1 MSNESLG
8 TPHTLWSLLKKYD
21 QIEIPII
28 QRDYAQGRKTA
39 KAVRDGILN
48 HILEA
53 IAENRNVELDFIYG
67 IERTFGRGEDEIV
80 AFVPIDGQQRLT
92 TLWLIHWYL
101 AKKAG
106 LLDDKNGETVRLLRK
121 FTYETRP
128 SSKRFLECLCTE
140 PIAVGNNLQESIIDD
155 APWFDEAWK
164 LDPSIM
170 GAITVLESISAHD
183 ALKDQDPQEML
194 ANLTD
199 NNCVTFYFLPL
210 EKFGL
215 GEEIYTR
222 MNARGKVLTD
232 FEKVKSRLF
241 KIINDSPL
249 KKIVADKIE
258 YSWVENLWPYRPQNT
273 YLTDIPFI
281 KWLGY
286 ITQILYV
293 IEKGYSKGKI
303 DYMSDKI
310 LSEIYSSEENLLFLI
325 HSLDSIPKLVDAPVD
340 FSLEW
345 NENIGLTEPVR
356 WLLTQFSFSENENN
370 TDVMKQLGVM
380 AALIFLDQQKATDGL
395 GNFLRVVRN
404 LIRNTADKSIREWP
418 TLIQSIR
425 NLVSSDVYSVLR
437 NPELSLKGF
446 RSEQRDIE
454 VFKAKMIEAH
464 PDAYGLICKMDDN
477 PALRGRLGNII
488 IECQETAPT
497 DRFNLSL
504 NSIDPKD
511 VDIQRL
517 NELFEAY
524 ENMRTYA
531 SCDDFN
537 GIWGD
542 LLNTRLYKFN
552 EYVCW
557 YDDEYDNYSNYEIHP
572 VLLRLAREIADN
584 SGDVESTLEIR
595 EKKFIKKMLSE
606 YNGLLASVN
615 SPKRQLYLLYIMTVR
630 FMDMIWQDF
639 FVYNRFNFGWI
650 NAENGYSTPF
660 SSPLVV
666 DGETLTGTR
675 NIIYQTYPERFV
687 VRNGIVWYRTPRVLL
702 ANQPKRRNIF
712 AKLTEWAES

>member
-1 MSNESLG
+1 MNNESLG
-8 TPHTLWSLLKKYD
+8 KPHTLWSLLKKYD

-53 IAENRNVELDFIYG
+53 VADKRNVELDFIYG
-67 IERTFGRGEDEIV
+67 IERTYGRGEDEKV

-106 LLDDKNGETVRLLRK
+106 LLDDKNGETVRQLQK

-140 PIAVGNNLQESIIDD
+140 SVTASDNLRESIVND

-164 LDPSIM
+164 LDPSIT
-170 GAITVLESISAHD
+170 GAITVLEAISAHD
-183 ALKDQDPQEML
+183 ALKKQDPKEML
-194 ANLTD
+194 TNLTE

-232 FEKVKSRLF
+232 FEKVKSKLF
-241 KIINDSPL
+241 KIINDSPQ

-273 YLTDIPFI
+273 YLTDVPFI
-281 KWLGY
+281 KWLSY
-286 ITQILYV
+286 ITQILYI
-293 IEKGYSKGKI
+293 IEKGNSKDDI
-303 DYMSDKI
+303 DYISDKI
-310 LSEIYSSEENLLFLI
+310 LSEIYSSEENLRFLM
-325 HSLDSIPKLVDAPVD
+325 HSLDSIPALVAAPID
-340 FSLEW
+340 FSMGW
-345 NENIGLTEPVR
+345 NEYIGLTEPVR
-356 WLLTQFSFSENENN
+356 WILTQFSE
-370 TDVMKQLGVM
+370 TDAMKQLGVM
-380 AALIFLDQQKATDGL
+380 AALIFLDIQKGTDGI
-395 GNFLRVVRN
+395 GDFMRVVRN
-404 LIRNTADKSIREWP
+404 LIANTADKSIREWP

-425 NLVSSDVYSVLR
+425 KLVSPDVYSVLR
-437 NPELSLKGF
+437 KPELSLKGF

-454 VFKAKMIEAH
+454 VFKAKIIESH
-464 PDAYGLICKMDDN
+464 PNAYGLICKMDDN

-488 IECQETAPT
+488 IECQEPTPT
-497 DRFNLSL
+497 DMFNLTL
-504 NSIDPKD
+504 NNIAPEDLN
-511 VDIQRL
+511 IQRL
-517 NELFEAY
+517 NKLFEAY
-524 ENMRTYA
+524 ENMRIYA
-531 SCDDFN
+531 SSDDFN

-557 YDDEYDNYSNYEIHP
+557 YDDEDDNYSDYEIHP
-572 VLLRLAREIADN
+572 VLLKLAREIADN
-584 SGDVESTLEIR
+584 NGDIEATLETK
-595 EKKFIKKMLSE
+595 EKKFVKQMLSE
-606 YNGLLASVN
+606 YNGLLATVN
-615 SPKRQLYLLYIMTVR
+615 SPKQQLYLLYIMTVR
-630 FMDMIWQDF
+630 FMDMTWLDF
-639 FVYNRFNFGWI
+639 FRCTRYNFGWV
-650 NAENGYSTPF
+650 NAENGYTTPF

-666 DGETLTGTR
+666 NNETVNDTR
-675 NIIYQTYPERFV
+675 NIIYQTYSARFI
-687 VRNGIVWYRTPRVLL
+687 VRNGIVEYRTPRVLL

-712 AKLTEWAES
+712 DKLTEWAES

>member
-1 MSNESLG
+1 MNNESLG
-8 TPHTLWSLLKKYD
+8 KPHTLWSLLKKYD

-39 KAVRDGILN
+39 KGIRDGILN
-48 HILEA
+48 HILEG
-53 IAENRNVELDFIYG
+53 IADKRNVELDFIYG
-67 IERTFGRGEDEIV
+67 IEHTYGRGEDEKV

-106 LLDDKNGETVRLLRK
+106 LLEDKNGETVRQLRK

-128 SSKRFLECLCTE
+128 SSKRFLDCLCTE
-140 PIAVGNNLQESIIDD
+140 SVTDIDNLRESIVND

-164 LDPSIM
+164 LDPSIT
-170 GAITVLESISAHD
+170 GAITVLEAISAHD
-183 ALKDQDPQEML
+183 ALKNQDPKEMYT
-194 ANLTD
+194 NLTG
-199 NNCVTFYFLPL
+199 NNCVTFFFLPL

-241 KIINDSPL
+241 KIVNDSPL
-249 KKIVADKIE
+249 KKIIADKIE

-286 ITQILYV
+286 ITQILYI
-293 IEKGYSKGKI
+293 IEKGNPKDDI
-303 DYMSDKI
+303 DYVSDKI
-310 LSEIYSSEENLLFLI
+310 LSEIYSSEENLRFLI
-325 HSLDSIPKLVDAPVD
+325 HSLDSIPALVAAPID
-340 FSLEW
+340 FSMGW
-345 NENIGLTEPVR
+345 NENIGLNEPVR
-356 WLLTQFSFSENENN
+356 WILTQFTE
-370 TDVMKQLGVM
+370 TDAMKQLGVM
-380 AALIFLDQQKATDGL
+380 AALIFLDLRKGTEGIGD
-395 GNFLRVVRN
+395 FMRVVRN
-404 LIRNTADKSIREWP
+404 LIANTADKSIREWP

-425 NLVSSDVYSVLR
+425 KLVSPDVYSVLR
-437 NPELSLKGF
+437 EPNLSLKGF

-454 VFKAKMIEAH
+454 VFKAKIIESH
-464 PDAYGLICKMDDN
+464 PNAYGLICKMDDN

-488 IECQETAPT
+488 IECQEPIPT

-504 NSIDPKD
+504 NSIEHKD

-517 NELFEAY
+517 NKLFEAY

-557 YDDEYDNYSNYEIHP
+557 YDDENDNYSNYEIHP

-630 FMDMIWQDF
+630 FMDMTWEDF
-639 FVYNRFNFGWI
+639 FRQNRYNFGWV
-650 NAENGYSTPF
+650 NAVNGYTTPF

-666 DGETLTGTR
+666 NNEIVNDTR

-687 VRNGIVWYRTPRVLL
+687 VRNGIVCYRTPRVLL
-702 ANQPKRRNIF
+702 ANQPKRRNMF